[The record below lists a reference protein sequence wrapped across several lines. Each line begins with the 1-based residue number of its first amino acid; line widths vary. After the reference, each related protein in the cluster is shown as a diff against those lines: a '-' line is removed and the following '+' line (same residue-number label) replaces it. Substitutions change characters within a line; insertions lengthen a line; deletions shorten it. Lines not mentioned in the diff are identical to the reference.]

1 MKSSENKAIERQP
14 IKLLK
19 NNIYPTYQLYAV
31 VNSKTSAEKAMVIAV
46 LETFS
51 WLRKR
56 FRELDIPDE
65 INYPEPDEYES
76 VSLDDFSSFRINAGY
91 VVDVVFIK
99 EKGVWAFQ
107 LVEPDLGPQPGNESQ
122 ERKPAPGR
130 VFATNIAFRIYNKKL
145 ECGFK
150 TMCSEPEN
158 TQAVCEVFRL
168 AVVKSIVRN
177 KLLGLEQILP
187 IIREPHNI
195 NSTDKLERM
204 MDYIKSSERQLPF
217 VLTAEYKR
225 QVDINSLVKNKPSFD
240 VNNLMNRRIEEL
252 LAATTDGDEE
262 EDPFEVK
269 MREIASRKMGYAQ
282 FGFLPDKYIEAFNDG
297 LGCNISS
304 GDVCVFYPGE
314 DERKKLHE
322 RTKIK
327 LNEKQFL
334 TVLENELQEFPK
346 HKNINFGNVMFITEA
361 RIEEL
366 NKIIRLSDSK
376 EEIIKAMD
384 DRIEIVEKKHED
396 DLTVLNNKMHDRDE
410 KIDSLN
416 EEINELNGK
425 LDKIYLQMK
434 RQESDH
440 NDEINDLK
448 SIIEWKDRKL
458 NHPSKTE
465 DIPEWV
471 ERQFAGKLVFHN
483 RAAGEIKKTPSF
495 EIDMSLLCDAIEYLA
510 NEYRDERLGLIN
522 KEKSN
527 IICSEKYNRNFE
539 VTPTGDKSIEMYPKE
554 YKVKYGK
561 GPTGKSKEVLLDQH
575 LKVGK
580 DNRNLIRIY
589 FFYDN
594 INNLVV
600 VGSLPEHLKSLNKN
614 KR

>member
-1 MKSSENKAIERQP
+1 MESNEGKVVERQP

-19 NNIYPTYQLYAV
+19 NKIYPTYQLYAV

-56 FRELDIPDE
+56 FRDLDIPDE
-65 INYPEPDEYES
+65 INYPEPDEHENI
-76 VSLDDFSSFRINAGY
+76 SLDDFKSFRINAGY

-130 VFATNIAFRIYNKKL
+130 VFATNIAFRIYNGKL

-150 TMCSEPEN
+150 TVCSEPEN
-158 TQAVCEVFRL
+158 TKVVCEVFRL

-177 KLLGLEQILP
+177 ELLGLEQIIP
-187 IIREPHNI
+187 IIRDTHQI
-195 NSTDKLERM
+195 NSTDKLDRLV
-204 MDYIKSSERQLPF
+204 DYIKSSERQLPF
-217 VLTAEYKR
+217 VLTVEYKKL
-225 QVDINSLVKNKPSFD
+225 VDLNSLTKNKPDFDINALLYRSFD
-240 VNNLMNRRIEEL
+240 DLM
-252 LAATTDGDEE
+252 ATTDDEKK
-262 EDPFEVK
+262 DPLEVE
-269 MREIASRKMGYAQ
+269 MREMAGRKMGYAQ
-282 FGFLPDKYIEAFNDG
+282 FGFLPDKYINNFNNG

-304 GDVCVFYPGE
+304 GDVCVFYPE
-314 DERKKLHE
+314 KYNQEKIFKRDS
-322 RTKIK
+322 IK

-334 TVLENELQEFPK
+334 IDLESELQEFPK
-346 HKNINFGNVMFITEA
+346 HKNINYGNVIFITEA

-384 DRIEIVEKKHED
+384 DRIEIVEQKHED
-396 DLTVLNNKMHDRDE
+396 DLTVLNNEMHERDE
-410 KIDSLN
+410 KIERLK
-416 EEINELNGK
+416 EEIKELNDK

-434 RQESDH
+434 KQESDH
-440 NDEINDLK
+440 TDEINKLNLL
-448 SIIEWKDRKL
+448 IEWKNRKL

-465 DIPEWV
+465 DMPEWV
-471 ERQFAGKLVFHN
+471 EERFAGKLIFHN
-483 RAAGEIKKTPSF
+483 RAIVEIKKTPTG

-510 NEYRDERLGLIN
+510 NEYRDERLGLIS

-527 IICSEKYNRNFE
+527 IICSEKYNRSFE
-539 VTPTGDKSIEMYPKE
+539 ATHTGDKSIEMYPKE

-575 LKVGK
+575 LKVGT

-594 INNLVV
+594 VNDLVV
-600 VGSLPEHLKSLNKN
+600 VGSLPEHLKFFNKN
-614 KR
+614 KK